1 MSSTPTAPGRA
12 RTRLALFI
20 GLGLAVAF
28 ALAFFVSPEA
38 SSKPDG
44 LNKVAID
51 EGFADQQTAHATAD
65 GPLAG
70 YGVEG
75 VDNDRLGTG
84 LAGII
89 GVAVTF
95 TIVGGAV
102 LALRQVA
109 RHRSP
114 GPSDGRPTPEPT

>member
-1 MSSTPTAPGRA
+1 MKLTV
-12 RTRLALFI
+12 FI

-51 EGFADQQTAHATAD
+51 QGFADQERAHATED
-65 GPLAG
+65 SPLAG
-70 YGVEG
+70 YGIEG
-75 VDNDRLGTG
+75 VDDDRLSTG
-84 LAGII
+84 LAGIV

-95 TIVGGAV
+95 AIGGGMF
-102 LALRQVA
+102 LALRQVQRRRTGA
-109 RHRSP
+109 
-114 GPSDGRPTPEPT
+114 PTAEPV